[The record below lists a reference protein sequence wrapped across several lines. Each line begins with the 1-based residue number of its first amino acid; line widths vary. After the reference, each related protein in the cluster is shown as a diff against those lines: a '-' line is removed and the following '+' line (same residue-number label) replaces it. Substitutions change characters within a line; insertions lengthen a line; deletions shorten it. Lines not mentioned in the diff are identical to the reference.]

1 MRHSPIRASGDETM
15 SDEQSTRKIISRLM
29 REAVS
34 ILTEGNAT
42 DLAPA
47 LPKMRAAVM
56 LAEQL
61 NDKAPLLIC
70 QANLAWMSAICA
82 RPYEAANHIER
93 AIDVAM
99 DGDVATPVRNFAFMK
114 FVEICVLL
122 QRDHERA
129 TTYARALLQSAVDEE
144 GNYHQFLATTL
155 NLGVVCNDLLRA
167 SDQAAAVFSW
177 LADEA
182 RPAEHPIAEQ
192 ARKAYER
199 IVARVPAD
207 VRASWVS
214 DVEAN
219 RDALVEMATD
229 GFLPRYALAPGSAQ
243 AADGEPR

>member
-1 MRHSPIRASGDETM
+1 M
-15 SDEQSTRKIISRLM
+15 SDDLTKRRIISRLM

-47 LPKMRAAVM
+47 LPKMRAAAM

-61 NDKAPLLIC
+61 DDKAPLLVC
-70 QANLAWMSAICA
+70 QANLAWMSAVCG
-82 RPYEAANHIER
+82 RPYEASSHIER

-99 DGDVATPVRNFAFMK
+99 EGTVSTPVRNFAFMK

-122 QRDHERA
+122 QRDHDRA
-129 TTYARALLQSAVDEE
+129 ATYARALLQSAVDEE

-177 LADEA
+177 IADET
-182 RPAEHPIAEQ
+182 RPVDHPIAEQ
-192 ARKAYER
+192 ARKAYDSIVSRIPVDER
-199 IVARVPAD
+199 AAWI
-207 VRASWVS
+207 SG
-214 DVEAN
+214 VEAN
-219 RDALVEMATD
+219 RDVLVEQASH
-229 GFLPRYALAPGSAQ
+229 GFLPRYALA
-243 AADGEPR
+243 AADDGSSHGDGA